1 MSIKQRE
8 IRGKMENYKQ
18 GKNEK
23 NQTTFMARKYKYK
36 TVKETIFIENCKEK
50 RNRDNLQAL

>member
-1 MSIKQRE
+1 
-8 IRGKMENYKQ
+8 MENYKQ